1 MCADDEPPL
10 LLILLLLAMAVA
22 SLSRSSPWPLLK
34 FALLH
39 PGNFEPDRPQQASLV
54 LMSSVIKFHQAAKKT
69 LCRCV
74 CVCAN
79 KVRRRR
85 AQCKV
90 PCPLAKIINKPILI
104 ACAKMGERCC
114 PADLAA
120 CCSALPRPTK
130 QSSIFLNLLLLFLF
144 FFFGPLSL
152 SRRWRRWHNAA
163 FYYGLLRQRTA
174 KWSQVCEA
182 CVAAHATWQC
192 APLTL
197 TSLHN
202 KRRTTER
209 HREEGGGSDS
219 ASCN

>member
-1 MCADDEPPL
+1 MCADDEPP
-10 LLILLLLAMAVA
+10 LLLLAMAVA

-69 LCRCV
+69 LCEGVCV

-85 AQCKV
+85 ALCKV

-104 ACAKMGERCC
+104 ACAKLGERCC

-130 QSSIFLNLLLLFLF
+130 QSSIFLQFVVVVFVLLLWPIVLES
-144 FFFGPLSL
+144 SL
-152 SRRWRRWHNAA
+152 AA
-163 FYYGLLRQRTA
+163 LAQCGLLLWFIA
-174 KWSQVCEA
+174 
-182 CVAAHATWQC
+182 
-192 APLTL
+192 
-197 TSLHN
+197 
-202 KRRTTER
+202 
-209 HREEGGGSDS
+209 S
-219 ASCN
+219 AYCKVEPSM